1 VVISLRRAL
10 AANDLSAGIFDLAV
24 AARGIAD
31 DNYAWDVWEAAG
43 RNPPQRSESD
53 LATARI
59 SGEEVWID
67 TRRIGLRRRLPNTK
81 QKLRPYGL
89 KPRKKEKF
97 PGEWAS
103 QLNGAGICSYTPEDL
118 IIRTIAAR
126 LGRTIMYIPI
136 GQLSPVSLKK
146 IRVAHVL
153 DGYDKREIVK
163 DYIR

>member
-1 VVISLRRAL
+1 MTDANLIDRRHAQLSVFRAAEKEYEANTGERIAHWQRRLLARYTRNLAL

-43 RNPPQRSESD
+43 HYPPQRLESD
-53 LATARI
+53 LPTAQI

-67 TRRIGLRRRLPNTK
+67 TRRLRLRRRLPNTK

-97 PGEWAS
+97 PSE
-103 QLNGAGICSYTPEDL
+103 
-118 IIRTIAAR
+118 
-126 LGRTIMYIPI
+126 
-136 GQLSPVSLKK
+136 
-146 IRVAHVL
+146 
-153 DGYDKREIVK
+153 
-163 DYIR
+163 